1 MEEKNKKRICVP
13 PAFANMPKMKL
24 EHLSKEG
31 QERVARIDKEFEKA
45 FEFVKGHPKSV
56 TILGSARLPEDNE
69 HYIRARELAAKIS
82 NLGYTIVTGGG
93 PGIMEAANRGAFE
106 NHNDSVGINI
116 ELPFEQILNPYINR
130 SLGFHYFFS
139 RKVALFFS
147 AEAYIYFPGG
157 FGTMDEFF
165 ELITLIETKKI
176 EKVPV
181 ILVGKEYW
189 GKLDEFIKEQ
199 FLEKNQTISP
209 KDRDIYKII
218 DDDEE
223 ILEILKNA
231 KMRDE

>member
-1 MEEKNKKRICVP
+1 MSEEKRKICVP
-13 PAFANMPKMKL
+13 PALAELPKMTVGDEK
-24 EHLSKEG
+24 HN
-31 QERVARIDKEFEKA
+31 QERQKRISDEFDKVFK
-45 FEFVKGHPKSV
+45 FVRKHPKSV

-69 HYIRARELAAKIS
+69 HYIRARELASKICS
-82 NLGYTIVTGGG
+82 LGYTVVTGGG
-93 PGIMEAANRGAFE
+93 PGIMEAGNRGAFE
-106 NHNDSVGINI
+106 NCCDSVGINI
-116 ELPFEQILNPYINR
+116 ELPFEQILNPYTNR
-130 SLGFHYFFS
+130 SLGLHYFFT
-139 RKVALFFS
+139 RKVGLFFS

-165 ELITLIETKKI
+165 ELITLIQTKKI

-189 GKLDEFIKEQ
+189 TKLDDFIKEQ

-209 KDRDIYKII
+209 EDRDLYQIL
-218 DDDEE
+218 DNDEE